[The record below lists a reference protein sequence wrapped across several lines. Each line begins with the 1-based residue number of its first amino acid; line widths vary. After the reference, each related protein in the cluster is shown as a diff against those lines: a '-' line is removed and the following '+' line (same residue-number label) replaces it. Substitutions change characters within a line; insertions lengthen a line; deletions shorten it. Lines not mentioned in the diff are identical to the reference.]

1 MSDKGDDSSIAGRGV
16 VTVGATLAHRFYMRR
31 SFKDFPRK
39 VGRVVLATHNIP
51 YHQSWRFLALA
62 EILLQLVT
70 PTIFFL
76 AAKVEEQPVKLRY
89 ITNACLQKYLHLDS
103 SKFWDPHAEN
113 AVGEALLSLPQRIAI
128 GARPVG

>member
-31 SFKDFPRK
+31 SFRDFPRK
-39 VGRVVLATHNIP
+39 VGWVGSSTQHTQ
-51 YHQSWRFLALA
+51 HQQSYRYLALA
-62 EILLQLVT
+62 ETIVQLVT

-89 ITNACLQKYLHLDS
+89 ITNACLQKYLNLDS
-103 SKFWDPHAEN
+103 SKLWDPHAESG
-113 AVGEALLSLPQRIAI
+113 VREISFLLAANSD
-128 GARPVG
+128 